1 MSFEDSHRT
10 VFMVYRVLGLVPSQF
25 HLESLTE
32 SNSKK
37 WWRNVRLNGE
47 HLWFVCIL
55 ILELYMLIH
64 TCILCYNHSIKISF
78 DVYRTLHFSIVF
90 TIRMLVIVI
99 TIESYCKRNSQAK
112 ILQNFREI
120 DRKFTEKLNFEMNYD
135 RLRHE
140 IAISFSI
147 TIVIYIAAMA
157 LLIPSYWNESFTQQ
171 MLALFVIYP
180 LLKRSLSGARYMTYA
195 LLAKYRIAAMH
206 EILNSN
212 LLLVQQNSIEVCLD
226 QQMSDDN
233 ETFELHR
240 IINLQ
245 MIFSQIYD
253 TVQLIN
259 NSFKWSISANFPI
272 NVFDIS
278 VAIFSAFDKVM
289 APENPHVIY
298 ISYSWA
304 PLALHYVFSL
314 VTIVQTA
321 DALNR
326 EADKLAH
333 QIHRIQSCGIKSE
346 ALTDLVSKKN

>member
-1 MSFEDSHRT
+1 MSFEDSHGT
-10 VFMVYRVLGLVPSQF
+10 VFMVYRVLGLVPFKF
-25 HLESLTE
+25 HLKPLTK
-32 SNSKK
+32 SHSQK
-37 WWRNVRLNGE
+37 WWQNVRLIGE
-47 HLWFVCIL
+47 HAWFVCML

-78 DVYRTLHFSIVF
+78 DLFRTLHFSIVF
-90 TIRMLVIVI
+90 TIRTLVIVI
-99 TIESYCKRNSQAK
+99 TIESYCKRNSQVEIIK
-112 ILQNFREI
+112 NFREI
-120 DRKFTEKLNFEMNYD
+120 DRQFMERLNFEMNYHQ
-135 RLRHE
+135 LRHE
-140 IAISFSI
+140 IAMSFLI
-147 TIVIYIAAMA
+147 TIVIYIAAIV
-157 LLIPSYWNESFTQQ
+157 LLIPSYWNESFNQQ

-195 LLAKYRIAAMH
+195 LLAKYRIKAML

-212 LLLVQQNSIEVCLD
+212 VLSVQQNSIEVCLD
-226 QQMSDDN
+226 QQMSDDR

-245 MIFSQIYD
+245 KIFSQVYD

-259 NSFKWSISANFPI
+259 NSFVWSISANFPI

-278 VAIFSAFDKVM
+278 VAIFSAFDKM
-289 APENPHVIY
+289 MDPENPHVIY

-321 DALNR
+321 DSLNR
-326 EADKLAH
+326 EADKLTH

-346 ALTDLVSKKN
+346 ALSDFVSR